1 MDPLD
6 QLVRS
11 TLADGYVDLRL
22 VHYVMTEYVAPAP
35 RCHVALTLRRDGVQR
50 TVEAQGS
57 GFLEA
62 AFRGLTQHVAPDAA
76 LGGLRVVGFT
86 VDGHMASSRDAKGL
100 DALARVRVE
109 VQPPEGPAEAFEA
122 EARSTLAASL
132 LAVVRVAE
140 RALNVGLAARRLQ
153 AGADEA
159 RVAGRMDA
167 LARSRER
174 LAVLRPWLA

>member
-1 MDPLD
+1 
-6 QLVRS
+6 
-11 TLADGYVDLRL
+11 
-22 VHYVMTEYVAPAP
+22 MTPHTP
-35 RCHVALTLRRDGVQR
+35 
-50 TVEAQGS
+50 S
-57 GFLEA
+57 SFLERCLAQVRVGVDRVSRLTAARALRPQIAVAGVLA
-62 AFRGLTQHVAPDAA
+62 AFLGLAQHVAPDARLA
-76 LGGLRVVGFT
+76 SLRLVGFT